1 MPEGVHLPR
10 RPYGTDSVGHE
21 DESWEDTMDR
31 LYDDGYEDG
40 YIVAKRKYSKTSN
53 RRSRTTGERMYAN
66 APAARSPPKQKR
78 KLSDWNKFVKANS
91 KKKQFR
97 YASGKVNLKKLGVA
111 YRKKK
116 RGRR

>member
-1 MPEGVHLPR
+1 MPRDRYPDKIQR
-10 RPYGTDSVGHE
+10 
-21 DESWEDTMDR
+21 WER
-31 LYDDGYEDG
+31 EEEIWHDGYRRG
-40 YIVAKRKYSKTSN
+40 YQAAQLEFVTEISPQWGMHTRSDVVKRV
-53 RRSRTTGERMYAN
+53 ER
-66 APAARSPPKQKR
+66 KKKR

-116 RGRR
+116 RGR

>member
-1 MPEGVHLPR
+1 VPR
-10 RPYGTDSVGHE
+10 DRYYADEEDIWHDGFRAGYRFALRQEHSQPVPRSGIRSVMKQEMMGQ
-21 DESWEDTMDR
+21 
-31 LYDDGYEDG
+31 
-40 YIVAKRKYSKTSN
+40 K
-53 RRSRTTGERMYAN
+53 
-66 APAARSPPKQKR
+66 PKVKR

-116 RGRR
+116 RARR